1 MVKVF
6 IDGSV
11 GTTGLRIHERIA
23 GQSDILLLQLP
34 EAERKSASARR
45 EVLRE
50 ADIAFLCLP
59 DEAAREAVHFAQ
71 HSNTRIID
79 ASTAHRT
86 APCWVYGLPELS
98 EAQRAAIK
106 AGHRIAV
113 PGCHASGFIAII
125 YPLIETGA
133 LNSSA
138 LLTCASITG
147 YSGGGKPMIAEYT
160 GQERQ
165 EALYSPQHYATAQA
179 HKHLPEMQAYTGLKT
194 APVFNPIVGDYYAG
208 MLVSIPLHTSMLRG
222 LSGLASL
229 QALYERHYAGQ
240 HMIRVLPYEEANA
253 FLPANACAGKDT
265 MELFIKG
272 NEERVTLYARYDNLG
287 KGASGAA
294 IQCMNIML
302 GKEESCGL
310 SL

>member
-23 GQSDILLLQLP
+23 GQSDIQLLQLP

-45 EVLRE
+45 EMLRE

-59 DEAAREAVHFAQ
+59 DEAAREAVHLAQ
-71 HSNTRIID
+71 HGNTRIID

-86 APCWVYGLPELS
+86 APGWVYGLPELS
-98 EAQRAAIK
+98 PAQRAAIK
-106 AGHRIAV
+106 SGRRIAV

-133 LNSSA
+133 LNSNA
-138 LLTCASITG
+138 LLTCTSITG

-165 EALYSPQHYATAQA
+165 DALDSPQHYATAQA
-179 HKHLPEMQAYTGLKT
+179 HKHLPEMQAYTGLHT

-208 MLVSIPLHTSMLRG
+208 MLVSVPLHTSVLRG

-229 QALYERHYAGQ
+229 QALYERYYAGQ
-240 HMIRVLPYEEANA
+240 RMIRVLPYEEANA

-265 MELFIKG
+265 MELFMKG
-272 NEERVTLYARYDNLG
+272 NKERVTLYARYDNLG